1 MNVLR
6 CPKCRF
12 AFRPRASYLTLDFC
26 PRCLARTGVAV
37 GLVGV
42 AEPGPA
48 DTQLTVT
55 AAEALA
61 PALDHLAVGPV
72 PD

>member
-26 PRCLARTGVAV
+26 PRCLARTGVTV
-37 GLVGV
+37 GLTGV
-42 AEPGPA
+42 AEASLA
-48 DTQLTVT
+48 DPQLTLT
-55 AAEALA
+55 TPEALV
-61 PALDHLAVGPV
+61 PALDQAAAGPA

>member
-12 AFRPRASYLTLDFC
+12 ALRPRASYLTLDFC

-37 GLVGV
+37 GLVGL
-42 AEPGPA
+42 ADASPA
-48 DTQLTVT
+48 DPPLTVT
-55 AAEALA
+55 TAEALG
-61 PALDHLAVGPV
+61 PALGPAS
-72 PD
+72 D